1 MNALLLPLVLGVLIQ
16 LARRAL
22 PPARR
27 LRGRYLVLVV
37 AVAGATC
44 ALGVWSG
51 IAGALG

>member
-1 MNALLLPLVLGVLIQ
+1 VLGVLIQ
-16 LARRAL
+16 LARHAL

-27 LRGRYLVLVV
+27 LRGWYLALVI

-44 ALGVWSG
+44 AVGVWGG